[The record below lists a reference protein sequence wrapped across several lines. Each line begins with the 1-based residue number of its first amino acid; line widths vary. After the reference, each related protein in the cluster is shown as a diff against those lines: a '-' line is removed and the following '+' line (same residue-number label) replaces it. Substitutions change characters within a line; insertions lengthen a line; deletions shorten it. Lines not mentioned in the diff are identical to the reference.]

1 MAESPTEPLN
11 PPAEVPA
18 KTESPAQRRAR
29 LLRQGGKVFLASLG
43 CWVMGSMFT
52 FPSVVATD
60 LLHSNTTIYGTP
72 ISFGNSLD
80 MLGSLVQ
87 LGSLPGAWAVAGLAV
102 VLGRRYSMM
111 ISGSVAFLAWLG
123 VGLSPSSVGVLVS
136 RAVSGMSMGGLT
148 VVVNIYAIELAD
160 PDVRGMMGMMLN
172 LGIMA
177 GQLVTVSVGYDTRYF
192 VVALVDALIPA
203 IFFLALIW
211 LPESPS
217 FLVLKGRDE
226 EARKVIRQLRGEHI
240 NVNEEIQ
247 NYRAMNEG
255 REGRSMW
262 RGLVQPR
269 VLKNL
274 GIVSM
279 LFVIV
284 FFSGFF
290 IVNANAS
297 RMFKAAG
304 STIDANLAA
313 IIINIVQLIGG
324 FIGFLFA
331 DKLGRKGLLYTGLS
345 LMFISLTGLATYV
358 GLTESDSGDGF
369 SEKQTDDLLGN
380 ATATLSTSAFPNEQT
395 DDLIDSSV
403 VPKHGWIPLACLIVC
418 QFGAA
423 FGVNAIPFIL
433 STEYFPTWI
442 RAQASGI
449 CFSVYTAASFSALQ
463 LYTPMREGLTQ
474 AGLYGFYACVSAVG
488 IPFTYFFIT
497 ETSGQQVG

>member
-11 PPAEVPA
+11 PHSQVPA
-18 KTESPAQRRAR
+18 KTESRSQRRSR
-29 LLRQGGKVFLASLG
+29 LLRQGGKVFMASLG

-111 ISGSVAFLAWLG
+111 ISGIVALLAWLG

-136 RAVSGMSMGGLT
+136 RAVSGMAMGGLT
-148 VVVNIYAIELAD
+148 VVVNIYAIELSD

-177 GQLVTVSVGYDTRYF
+177 GQLVTVSVGYETRYF
-192 VVALVDALIPA
+192 VVALIDSLIPA
-203 IFFLALIW
+203 IFFLGLIW

-240 NVNEEIQ
+240 NVDEEIH

-255 REGRSMW
+255 REGRTVW
-262 RGLVQPR
+262 RGLMQPR
-269 VLKNL
+269 ILKNL

-324 FIGFLFA
+324 FIGFLLA
-331 DKLGRKGLLYTGLS
+331 DKFGRKGLLYSGLT
-345 LMFISLTGLATYV
+345 LMCISLTGLATYV
-358 GLTESDSGDGF
+358 GLTESHDGDGF
-369 SEKQTDDLLGN
+369 PDDLLGN
-380 ATATLSTSAFPNEQT
+380 TTATPSISTFTNEQ
-395 DDLIDSSV
+395 IDVMSEGPV
-403 VPKHGWIPLACLIVC
+403 IQRHGWIPLACLIVC

>member
-1 MAESPTEPLN
+1 MAESPTAPLN
-11 PPAEVPA
+11 PSSEGPA
-18 KTESPAQRRAR
+18 KTESPAQRRSR
-29 LLRQGGKVFLASLG
+29 LMRQGGKVFMASLG

-72 ISFGNSLD
+72 ISFGDSLD
-80 MLGSLVQ
+80 MMGSLVQ

-102 VLGRRYSMM
+102 VLGRRHSMM
-111 ISGSVAFLAWLG
+111 ISGALALVAWLG
-123 VGLSPSSVGVLVS
+123 VGLAPSGVGVLVS
-136 RAVSGMSMGGLT
+136 RAVSGMAMGGLT

-177 GQLVTVSVGYDTRYF
+177 GQLVTVVVGYDTRYF
-192 VVALVDALIPA
+192 VVALVNALIPT
-203 IFFLALIW
+203 IFILGLIW

-226 EARKVIRQLRGEHI
+226 EARKVIRELRGEHI

-255 REGRSMW
+255 REGRSVW
-262 RGLVQPR
+262 RGLLQPR
-269 VLKNL
+269 VLKSL
-274 GIVSM
+274 AIVSM

-324 FIGFLFA
+324 SVGFVLA
-331 DKLGRKGLLYTGLS
+331 DKLGRKGLLYSGLT
-345 LMFISLTGLATYV
+345 LMFVSLTGLATYV
-358 GLTESDSGDGF
+358 GLTETQNGDGLA
-369 SEKQTDDLLGN
+369 E
-380 ATATLSTSAFPNEQT
+380 EQI
-395 DDLIDSSV
+395 DDLIASTVSTPDFANFTKGQMDDLMESPV
-403 VPKHGWIPLACLIVC
+403 IQKHGWIPLACLIVC

-474 AGLYGFYACVSAVG
+474 AGLYGFYACVSLVG

>member
-11 PPAEVPA
+11 PHSEVPA
-18 KTESPAQRRAR
+18 KTESPSQRRSR
-29 LLRQGGKVFLASLG
+29 LLRQGGKVFMASLG

-111 ISGSVAFLAWLG
+111 ISGCVALLAWLG

-136 RAVSGMSMGGLT
+136 RAVSGMAMGGLT

-177 GQLVTVSVGYDTRYF
+177 GQLVTVSVGYETRYF
-192 VVALVDALIPA
+192 VVALIDAFIPA
-203 IFFLALIW
+203 IFFLGLVW

-255 REGRSMW
+255 REGRSVW
-262 RGLVQPR
+262 RGLTQPR
-269 VLKNL
+269 ILKNL

-324 FIGFLFA
+324 FIGFLLA
-331 DKLGRKGLLYTGLS
+331 DKLGRKGLLYSGLT
-345 LMFISLTGLATYV
+345 LMCISLTGLATYV
-358 GLTESDSGDGF
+358 GLTESRNGDGF
-369 SEKQTDDLLGN
+369 SDDLLGN
-380 ATATLSTSAFPNEQT
+380 TTATPSFSTFTSEQI
-395 DDLIDSSV
+395 DDLTEGPVIHQ
-403 VPKHGWIPLACLIVC
+403 HGWIPLACLIVC